1 MANLLVNDPGGRRRP
16 ALGMLARGHRF
27 FRRLNCAPRPARV
40 AAAALLGAAL
50 AAGCGSSGD
59 SSSDSAGTSGGS
71 GPVNVLYAGSMVGL
85 MKDSIGPAFQK
96 ATGHTFT
103 GFTAGD
109 KDVASQIKAG
119 VHAGDI
125 FMSAAPAV
133 NDTLVGPA
141 NDNLISWYATYAN
154 SPLVIGYKPSSKFAA
169 DLKSKPWY
177 TVITE
182 PGFHLGFSDPKTDP
196 KGEKSVLAMNHAAA
210 VHNLPALKKLTTDTS
225 SMFPEETL
233 VGRVQSGQLDAAYFY
248 ASEAAVAKIP
258 TVPVTGENFGATYT
272 VAILNKGPH
281 KAAAQAFVSYLLGPE
296 GLRLLKQD
304 KFELV
309 TPPKVTG
316 SDIPAGLKGVLG
328 QSGQSGQ

>member
-1 MANLLVNDPGGRRRP
+1 MVNVLANDLDGRRKP
-16 ALGMLARGHRF
+16 VLGMFA
-27 FRRLNCAPRPARV
+27 RRLGYFRWLNRAPRPVRV
-40 AAAALLGAAL
+40 AIAALLGAAL
-50 AAGCGSSGD
+50 AAGCGSSSG
-59 SSSDSAGTSGGS
+59 SSSGSGGS

-85 MKDSIGPAFQK
+85 MKDSVGPAFQK

-133 NDTLVGPA
+133 NNTLIGPA
-141 NDNLISWYATYAN
+141 NDNLISWYATYAT
-154 SPLVIGYKPSSKFAA
+154 SPVVIGYKPSSKFAA

-182 PGFHLGFSDPKTDP
+182 PGFRIGFSDPKTDP
-196 KGEKSVLAMNHAAA
+196 KGEKSVQAMNHAAA
-210 VHNLPALKKLTTDTS
+210 VHNLPALKKLATDTS

-258 TVPVTGENFGATYT
+258 TVPLTGENLGATYT
-272 VAILNKGPH
+272 VAVLNKGPH
-281 KAAAQAFVSYLLGPE
+281 QAAARAFVSYLLGPD

-304 KFELV
+304 NFQV
-309 TPPKVTG
+309 ITPPKIAG
-316 SDIPAGLKGVLG
+316 ANIPADLKGVLG
-328 QSGQSGQ
+328 QL